1 MHRARDLAPAR
12 RILLAAL
19 VLVAVPVRGE
29 EMPRPFEAGE
39 TLTYQVSLGRWGA
52 GGKGSL
58 KVEDSEPVRGEPVV
72 RLSFDFATRIGPF
85 SVRHRS
91 RSWLSTKH
99 MTSLRYEVDEKA
111 PFNDLREQVEIF
123 PAEKRW
129 KGLDGE
135 GESPTVQPLDEL
147 SYLYLLRTLVLGDG
161 DRMELNR
168 HFDPRRNPATMRVL
182 RREKVQVP
190 AGEFAAVVVEMKVR
204 DPHRLG
210 GQGVMRLHVSDDARR
225 LLLRIESEVP
235 VVGRLVLELLPD
247 PKTLAGNP
255 QP

>member
-1 MHRARDLAPAR
+1 MNRARDLAPAR

-19 VLVAVPVRGE
+19 VLIAVPARGE
-29 EMPRPFEAGE
+29 ETPRPFLAGE
-39 TLTYQVSLGRWGA
+39 VLTYQVSLGRWGS

-58 KVEDSEPVRGEPVV
+58 KVEESDPVRGEPVV
-72 RLSFDFATRIGPF
+72 RLSFDFATRVGPF

-91 RSWLSTKH
+91 RSWLSTER
-99 MTSLRYEVDEKA
+99 MTSLRYHVDEKA
-111 PFNDLREQVEIF
+111 PFNDLREEVELF

-147 SYLYLLRTLVLGDG
+147 SYLYLLRTLTLGDG
-161 DRMELNR
+161 DRMELSR
-168 HFDPRRNPATMRVL
+168 HFDPRRNPAAVRVL
-182 RREKVQVP
+182 RRETVQVP
-190 AGEFAAVVVEMKVR
+190 AGEFPAVVVEMKVR

-210 GQGVMRLHVSDDARR
+210 GQGVMRLHLSDDARR
-225 LLLRIESEVP
+225 LILRIESEVP

-247 PKTLAGNP
+247 APVLARNP